1 MKTRIAT
8 MLLLFA
14 VASAIK
20 AQGGEELWI
29 KNGNRNIY
37 GVLNIP
43 KDGKKKHP
51 IAIISHGF
59 NGTHFYGKNYFEPLA
74 TLGYA
79 CYTFDFPCGSVNSK
93 SDPNTMNMSVVDEQ
107 HDLEAIIKYFRHRKD
122 IDKKNIVIIGES
134 QGGFVS
140 AMTAAKLPKH
150 ISKVILAFPAL
161 CIPDNWNK
169 RYPTLESI
177 PDTTRLW
184 NVPMGK
190 RFFQELRDINVFKE
204 IGKYKGPVLIVQG
217 DEDKVVSMDDSKKAI
232 GIYPNA
238 KLHVIKGAGHGF
250 KEQELQEYFQQMKL
264 FLNQTTNFLK

>member
-1 MKTRIAT
+1 MKIKTAIT
-8 MLLLFA
+8 LLLFA
-14 VASAIK
+14 IVISVK
-20 AQGGEELWI
+20 AQGGQEQWI

-43 KDGKKKHP
+43 EDGKKKHP

-59 NGTHFYGKNYFEPLA
+59 NGSHHYGKNYFEPLA
-74 TLGYA
+74 SLGYA

-107 HDLEAIIKYFRHRKD
+107 HDLEAIIKYFRQRKD

-140 AMTAAKLPKH
+140 AMTAAKRPKH
-150 ISKVILAFPAL
+150 VSKMILAFPAL

-184 NVPMGK
+184 NVPMGR
-190 RFFQELRDINVFKE
+190 RFFQELHHINVFKE

-217 DEDKVVSMDDSKKAI
+217 DEDKVVSMEDSKKAI
-232 GIYPNA
+232 SIYKDA
-238 KLHVIKGAGHGF
+238 RLHVIKGAGHGF
-250 KEQELQEYFQQMKL
+250 KEQELQEYFQQVS
-264 FLNQTTNFLK
+264 TFLKEP